1 MKQAA
6 DVETRVV
13 FKGHKLVLEFKQT
26 DKDDIKYDWSIAKEY
41 YPQPVSPTDRTQV
54 QRDRQGLQPSKTIE
68 QLGTSKVILSNL
80 VVNAD
85 KDSTEEYFRNV
96 FVKTEDKGKVSKVI
110 ADKVVSKNILIVEL
124 ESKKDCVDF
133 KEKYEKLDFNGKK
146 PRISV
151 MLGNL

>member
-13 FKGHKLVLEFKQT
+13 FKGHKLVLVFKQT
-26 DKDDIKYDWSIAKEY
+26 DKNDIKYDWSIDKEY

-85 KDSTEEYFRNV
+85 KESTEE
-96 FVKTEDKGKVSKVI
+96 
-110 ADKVVSKNILIVEL
+110 
-124 ESKKDCVDF
+124 
-133 KEKYEKLDFNGKK
+133 
-146 PRISV
+146 
-151 MLGNL
+151 